1 MPFFN
6 QQEETLAPKQ
16 IAQLQR
22 DKLTNMLRAILPT
35 NRFLQRKL
43 RGVLDPA
50 DPRAADQLA
59 LTDIPFTTRDEL
71 ERDQAENAPYGT
83 NLSYPLKDYTRLHQ
97 TSGSLA
103 GPLRWLDRNEDWLWW
118 HKLWSAIYGA
128 AGLTSKDRFLF
139 PFSFGPFIGF
149 WSAFE
154 TAVALGNLSLPAG
167 GMSTKARLQYAL
179 ANGATV
185 ICCTPT
191 YALRMAE
198 VAAEEAIDIR
208 NSPIRALIVAG
219 EPGGSIL
226 ETRRRIESAFNA
238 RVFDHAGMTEIG
250 AFAFECLEA
259 PGGLHINEAEF
270 IAEITDPLTGRA
282 LPDEQTG
289 ELVLTNLGRWGMPL
303 IRYRTGDLTRLTR
316 GICPCGRSFARLN
329 GGVLGRIDDRVIIR
343 GNNVYPAAIEAI
355 LRQFDGVA
363 EYQVEIDESAALT
376 DLMIR
381 IEPMPNAE
389 NPAALCEAIADAVRD
404 ALHFRPTVSLA
415 PTGSLPRFEMKSKR
429 WTRVKRKS

>member
-1 MPFFN
+1 MPFFD
-6 QQEETLAPKQ
+6 QKEETLAPVQ
-16 IAQLQR
+16 IERRQR
-22 DKLTNMLRAILPT
+22 EKLANMLRAVLPA
-35 NRFLQRKL
+35 NRFIQRKL
-43 RGVLDPA
+43 CGILDPA
-50 DPRAADQLA
+50 DLRAVDSLSLA
-59 LTDIPFTTRDEL
+59 DIPFTTRDEI
-71 ERDQAENAPYGT
+71 ERDQADNAPYGT
-83 NLSYPLKDYTRLHQ
+83 NLSYPLGEYTRLHQ
-97 TSGSLA
+97 TSGSLS
-103 GPLRWLDRNEDWLWW
+103 GPLRWLDRNEDWQWW
-118 HKLWSAIYGA
+118 QKLWSAIYGA
-128 AGLTSKDRFLF
+128 AGLTPKDRFLF

-179 ANGATV
+179 ANDATV

-198 VAAEEAIDIR
+198 VAAQESINIH
-208 NSPIRALIVAG
+208 SSSIRALIVAG
-219 EPGGSIL
+219 EPGGSIP

-259 PGGLHINEAEF
+259 PGGLHINDAEF
-270 IAEITDPLTGRA
+270 IAEIIDPQTGRA
-282 LPDEQTG
+282 LRDEQAG

-303 IRYRTGDLTRLTR
+303 IRYRTGDLARLTR
-316 GICPCGRSFARLN
+316 GACPCGRSFARLD

-355 LRQFDGVA
+355 LRRFDGIA
-363 EYQVEIDESAALT
+363 EYCVEVDESAALT

-381 IEPMPNAE
+381 IEPMPDAQE
-389 NPAALCEAIADAVRD
+389 PAALCEAVANAVRD

-429 WTRVKRKS
+429 WTRVNR